1 MDAEETTM
9 LKLLKR
15 MRKREILMCL
25 VCSALLLGQIYFDLK
40 LPDYMSELTM
50 LIQTPGN
57 SMSQVWITGL
67 NMLLCTL
74 ASALLCIA
82 CGYLSARAAAGFT
95 YGVREDLFGHISAL
109 GQEEMLGFSV
119 PSLITR
125 TTNDITQVQMVIAM
139 GLQAL
144 IKSPVM
150 AVWAV
155 IKILGK
161 SWELSVITAG
171 FVVVLCLSVFLIVSS
186 VLPRFRIVQKLTDKM
201 NRIARENLTGI
212 NVVHAF
218 NAESYQNSKFDETN
232 KFMQKTQLKNQRTF
246 AAMQPL
252 MGLGMNALSLCI
264 FWVGAALLEAIP
276 VSDAAGRLTMFSN
289 VVVFSTYATHVVM
302 SFMMLV
308 MIFMLLPAAQVSAE
322 RINQVLDTRPHI
334 VEGNVSEGKE
344 HGTVEFKN
352 VTFRYPGAADD
363 DLKDISF
370 RVEKG
375 QTLAVIG
382 ATGSGKTTL
391 VSLIARFY
399 DATSGEVLID
409 GVNIKDYSFDALYN
423 KLGYVTQKA
432 VLFSGSVKDNITFG
446 ESSAPA
452 GDEAVDKAVKLSQ
465 SQEFISKLEGGT
477 EHYIAQGG
485 RNVSGGQKQR
495 LSIARAL
502 ARNAEI
508 LVFDDSFSALDYRTD
523 AALRSGLNSQL
534 RDTTKII
541 VAQRIST
548 IRNADTIL
556 VLDEGRIAGSG
567 THKELLKN
575 CDVYR
580 EIAMSQLSEDE
591 LSAEKEAV
599 L

>member
-1 MDAEETTM
+1 MM
-9 LKLLKR
+9 KLLKR
-15 MRKREILMCL
+15 MRLREILMCGI
-25 VCSALLLGQIYFDLK
+25 CAALLLGQIYFDLR
-40 LPDYMSELTM
+40 LPDYMTQLTV
-50 LIQTPGN
+50 LIQTPG
-57 SMSQVWITGL
+57 SPMSGVWSVGAQ
-67 NMLLCTL
+67 MLGCTL
-74 ASALLCIA
+74 ASAVLCIL

-95 YGVREDLFGHISAL
+95 YGVREDLFGHVSAL

-125 TTNDITQVQMVIAM
+125 TTNDITQIQMVIAM

-150 AVWAV
+150 AVWAI

-171 FVVVLCLSVFLIVSS
+171 FVAVLCLCVTLIVTS
-186 VLPRFRIVQKLTDKM
+186 VLPRFRVVQRLTDKI

-218 NAESYQNSKFDETN
+218 NAEDYQNRKFDETN
-232 KFMQKTQLKNQRTF
+232 LVMEKTQLKNQRTF
-246 AAMQPL
+246 AAMQPI
-252 MGLGMNALSLCI
+252 MGLGMNGLSLCI
-264 FWVGAALLEAIP
+264 FWVGAALLSGIP
-276 VSDAAGRLTMFSN
+276 DAGGRLTMFSN
-289 VVVFSTYATHVVM
+289 VVVFSTYATYVVM

-308 MIFMLLPAAQVSAE
+308 MIFTLLPAAQVSAE
-322 RINQVLDTRPHI
+322 RINQVLNTRPHI
-334 VEGNVSEGKE
+334 EEGTVTEGKE
-344 HGTVEFKN
+344 TGTVEFQN

-363 DLKDISF
+363 DLTDVSF

-375 QTLAVIG
+375 QTLAIIG

-399 DATSGEVLID
+399 DATKGKVLVD
-409 GVNIKDYSFDALYN
+409 GVDVKDYSFDALYN

-432 VLFSGSVKDNITFG
+432 VLFSGSVKENILFG
-446 ESSAPA
+446 ESKAPA
-452 GDEAVDKAVKLSQ
+452 SDKTVGDAIRLAQAE
-465 SQEFISKLEGGT
+465 EFVGKMEDGT
-477 EHYIAQGG
+477 GHYIAQGG

-523 AALRSGLNSQL
+523 AALRAGLNESL

-548 IRNADTIL
+548 IRHADRIL
-556 VLDEGRIAGSG
+556 VLDEGRIVGSG
-567 THKELLKN
+567 THGELMKH
-575 CDVYR
+575 CPVYR
-580 EIAMSQLSEDE
+580 EIAGSQLSRQE
-591 LSAEKEAV
+591 LEKEEA
-599 L
+599 